1 LEFGIYLG
9 FGNWNLGF
17 IKSMP
22 FNLFGKKES
31 GMPGTAEGQQP
42 TLAASGMPSIKDLV
56 APPGMKIS
64 SNNLQIGGKISRTLF
79 VFTYPRYLNTNW
91 LSPLLTIDRE
101 INVSMFIHPVETTWI
116 MTQLK
121 KKVAQVQAQI
131 ADSQEKGRVR
141 DPMMETALQDIE
153 ALRNNLQQ
161 GTEKFFKF
169 GLYLTI
175 FANDQKELDDIENE
189 IRALLEGK
197 LIYIKSATFQQE
209 QGFLSTLPLAEDE
222 LAIHTSMNTG
232 PLSSTFPFISVNLSD
247 NKGILYGIN
256 RHNNSLII
264 FDRFSL
270 ENANSCVFAKSG
282 SGKSYTIKLEVLRSL
297 MMGTDVIIIDP
308 ENEYQYLTET
318 VGGSYVKISLTSPH
332 HLNPFDLP
340 VPPKGEQPGDVLRST
355 VINLVG
361 LLRIMLG
368 GLSADED
375 AVLDRAISETYA
387 SRDITPASDFSKVIP
402 PLLVDLQTILKNMEG
417 GSSIATRLE
426 KFVTGSYSGFF
437 NQQTNIELKNK
448 LVTFS
453 IRDMEEELRPIAMYI
468 VLHYIWNIIRSEL
481 KKRILVVDEA
491 WVMMRH
497 DDAAS
502 FLFGIAKR
510 CRKYY
515 LGLTTITQDVADF
528 MASPYGKPIVT
539 NSSMQILLR
548 QSPAT
553 TEIIQK
559 TFNLTE
565 QEKYLLL
572 ECSVGEGI
580 FFAGLQHAAIKVI
593 ASYTEDQIITS
604 DPRQILEIEKA
615 KEELAAEETKEDI
628 KI

>member
-1 LEFGIYLG
+1 
-9 FGNWNLGF
+9 
-17 IKSMP
+17 MP
-22 FNLFGKKES
+22 FNLSNLFGKKSAAPES
-31 GMPGTAEGQQP
+31 GP
-42 TLAASGMPSIKDLV
+42 AASPETVAIGPQSTGPSTKDLI
-56 APPGMKIS
+56 APPGMKIN
-64 SNNLQIGGKISRTLF
+64 SNYLQIGGKVARTLF
-79 VFTYPRYLNTNW
+79 IFTYPRYLVTNW
-91 LSPLLTIDRE
+91 FSPVLALDRE
-101 INVSMFIHPVETTWI
+101 INVSMFIHPVETPWI
-116 MTQLK
+116 MGQLRK
-121 KKVAQVQAQI
+121 RVAQVQAQI
-131 ADSQEKGRVR
+131 NERQEKGQVR
-141 DPMMETALQDIE
+141 DPMLETALQDIE
-153 ALRNNLQQ
+153 SLRDNLQQ
-161 GTEKFFKF
+161 GNEKFFKF
-169 GLYLTI
+169 GLYLTL
-175 FANDQKELDDIENE
+175 FADDQKALDDVENE
-189 IRALLEGK
+189 IRSLLEGK
-197 LIYIKSATFQQE
+197 LVYIKPATFQQE
-209 QGFLSTLPLAEDE
+209 QGFLSTLPLAKDD

-232 PLSSTFPFISVNLSD
+232 PLSSSFPFVSVNLSD

-282 SGKSYTIKLEVLRSL
+282 SGKSYSVKLEVLRSM
-297 MMGTDVIIIDP
+297 MMGTEVIIIDP
-308 ENEYQYLTET
+308 ENEYQYLAET
-318 VGGSYVKISLTSPH
+318 VGGSFIKISLSSPN

-340 VPPKGEQPGDVLRST
+340 VPPKGEKAGDILRST
-355 VINLVG
+355 IINLIG

-368 GLSADED
+368 GLSPEED
-375 AVLDRAISETYA
+375 ALLDRAIAETYA
-387 SRDITPASDFSKVIP
+387 SRDITPDSDFSKITP
-402 PLLVDLQTILKNMEG
+402 PLLSDLQTILKNMEG
-417 GSSIATRLE
+417 GASVATRLE
-426 KFVTGSYSGFF
+426 RFTTGSYAGLF

-481 KKRILVVDEA
+481 KKRMLVVDEA

-515 LGLTTITQDVADF
+515 LGMTTITQDVGDF

-539 NSSMQILLR
+539 NSSLQILLR

-553 TEIIQK
+553 IDIIQK
-559 TFNLTE
+559 TFNLTD

-572 ECSVGEGI
+572 ECNVGEGI

-593 ASYTEDQIITS
+593 ASYTEDEIITS

-615 KEELAAEETKEDI
+615 KEELAQEEETQK
-628 KI
+628 

>member
-1 LEFGIYLG
+1 
-9 FGNWNLGF
+9 
-17 IKSMP
+17 MP
-22 FNLFGKKES
+22 FGLPNILGKKQEKKDDNLS
-31 GMPGTAEGQQP
+31 GSLIDTMVQKTG
-42 TLAASGMPSIKDLV
+42 PSIKDLI

-64 SNNLQIGGKISRTLF
+64 SNNLEIGNKLSRTLF
-79 VFTYPRYLNTNW
+79 IFTYPRYLVTNW
-91 LSPLLTIDRE
+91 FSPVLAIDRQ
-101 INVSMFIHPVETTWI
+101 INISMFIHPVETPWI
-116 MTQLK
+116 MNQLK
-121 KKVAQVQAQI
+121 KRVAQVQAQI
-131 ADSQEKGRVR
+131 TERQEKGLVR
-141 DPMMETALQDIE
+141 DPMLETALQDIE
-153 ALRNNLQQ
+153 TLRDNLQQ
-161 GTEKFFKF
+161 GNEKFFKF
-169 GLYLTI
+169 GIYLTI
-175 FANDQKELDDIENE
+175 FADNQKGLDDSENE
-189 IRALLEGK
+189 IRSLLEGK
-197 LIYIKSATFQQE
+197 LVYVKPATFQQE
-209 QGFLSTLPLAEDE
+209 QGFLSTLPLAKDE
-222 LAIHTSMNTG
+222 LQNHTSMNTG
-232 PLSSTFPFISVNLSD
+232 PLSSSFPFVSANLSD

-282 SGKSYTIKLEVLRSL
+282 AGKSYSVKLEVLRSL
-297 MMGTDVIIIDP
+297 MMGTEVIIIDP

-318 VGGSYVKISLTSPH
+318 VGGSFIKISLTSSN

-340 VPPKGEQPGDVLRST
+340 IPPKGEKAGDILRST

-368 GLSADED
+368 GLSAEED
-375 AVLDRAISETYA
+375 SLLDRAISETYS
-387 SRDITPASDFSKVIP
+387 SRDITPESDFSKITP
-402 PLLVDLQTILKNMEG
+402 PLLGDLYTILKNMEG
-417 GSSIATRLE
+417 GSSLATRLE
-426 KFVTGSYSGFF
+426 KFTSGSYASLF

-448 LVTFS
+448 LVAFS
-453 IRDMEEELRPIAMYI
+453 IRDMEDELRPVAMYI
-468 VLHYIWNIIRSEL
+468 ILHYIWNIIRSEL

-515 LGLTTITQDVADF
+515 LGMTTITQDVGDF
-528 MASPYGKPIVT
+528 MTSPYGKPIVT

-553 TEIIQK
+553 MDVIQK
-559 TFNLTE
+559 TFNLTD

-572 ECSVGEGI
+572 ECNVGEGI

-604 DPRQILEIEKA
+604 DPRQILEVEKA
-615 KEELAAEETKEDI
+615 KEELALEEAQK
-628 KI
+628 

>member
-1 LEFGIYLG
+1 
-9 FGNWNLGF
+9 
-17 IKSMP
+17 MP
-22 FNLFGKKES
+22 FNLFGKKQDNA
-31 GMPGTAEGQQP
+31 PGTAPTEGQP
-42 TLAASGMPSIKDLV
+42 ILAASGMPSIKDLI
-56 APPGMKIS
+56 APPGMKIN
-64 SNNLQIGGKISRTLF
+64 SNWLQIGGKISRTLF
-79 VFTYPRYLNTNW
+79 VFTYPRYLTTNW
-91 LSPLLTIDRE
+91 LSPILMLDRE
-101 INVSMFIHPVETTWI
+101 INISMFVHPIETAWI
-116 MTQLK
+116 MGQLK

-131 ADSQEKGRVR
+131 AEHQEKGQVR
-141 DPMMETALQDIE
+141 DPMLETAMQDIE
-153 ALRNNLQQ
+153 TLRDNLQQ

-175 FANDQKELDDIENE
+175 FANDQKQLDDIENE

-197 LIYIKSATFQQE
+197 LVYIKSATFQQE
-209 QGFLSTLPLAEDE
+209 QGFLSTLPLAKDE
-222 LAIHTSMNTG
+222 LNINTSMNTG

-282 SGKSYTIKLEVLRSL
+282 SGKSYAVKLEVLRSL
-297 MMGTDVIIIDP
+297 MMGTEVIIIDP

-318 VGGSYVKISLTSPH
+318 VGGSFIKISLTSPH

-361 LLRIMLG
+361 LMRIMLG
-368 GLSADED
+368 GLSAEED
-375 AVLDRAISETYA
+375 AILDRAISETYA
-387 SRDITPASDFSKVIP
+387 SRDITPASGFSKITP
-402 PLLVDLQTILKNMEG
+402 PLLSDLQTILKNMEG
-417 GSSIATRLE
+417 GASLATRLE

-437 NQQTNIELKNK
+437 NQQTNIELKSK
-448 LVTFS
+448 LITFS

-468 VLHYIWNIIRSEL
+468 VLHYIWNIIRAEL

-553 TEIIQK
+553 IDIIQK
-559 TFNLTE
+559 TFNFTE

-615 KEELAAEETKEDI
+615 KEELAAEESTP
-628 KI
+628 

>member
-1 LEFGIYLG
+1 
-9 FGNWNLGF
+9 
-17 IKSMP
+17 MP
-22 FNLFGKKES
+22 FNLFGKKQNTPSGAAPAES
-31 GMPGTAEGQQP
+31 QP
-42 TLAASGMPSIKDLV
+42 TLESSGAPSIRDLI
-56 APPGMKIS
+56 APPGLKIN
-64 SNNLQIGGKISRTLF
+64 SNFLEIGGKLCRTLF
-79 VFTYPRYLNTNW
+79 VFTYPRFLNTNW
-91 LSPLLTIDRE
+91 LSPVLTLDRE
-101 INVSMFIHPVETTWI
+101 INISMFIHPVETTWV
-116 MTQLK
+116 MSQLK

-131 ADSQEKGRVR
+131 SDRQEKGRVR
-141 DPMMETALQDIE
+141 DPMLETALEDIE
-153 ALRNNLQQ
+153 NLRNNLQQ

-175 FANDQKELDDIENE
+175 FAGNPKELDDIENE
-189 IRALLEGK
+189 LRALLEGK
-197 LIYIKSATFQQE
+197 MVYIKSASFQQE
-209 QGFLSTLPLAEDE
+209 QGFISTLPLAKDDLE
-222 LAIHTSMNTG
+222 IHTSMNTG
-232 PLSSTFPFISVNLSD
+232 PLSSTFPFISVNLSGD
-247 NKGILYGIN
+247 KGILYGIN

-270 ENANSCVFAKSG
+270 ENANACVFAKSG

-340 VPPKGEQPGDVLRST
+340 VPPKGEQPGNILRST
-355 VINLVG
+355 IINLVG

-368 GLSADED
+368 GISAEED
-375 AVLDRAISETYA
+375 AILDRAISETYA
-387 SRDITPASDFSKVIP
+387 SRDINAASDFSKITP
-402 PLLVDLQTILKNMEG
+402 PLLNDLQTILKNMEG
-417 GSSIATRLE
+417 GASLATRLE

-437 NQQTNIELKNK
+437 NKQTNIELKSK

-453 IRDMEEELRPIAMYI
+453 IRDMEEELRPVAMYI

-491 WVMMRH
+491 WVMMRN

-515 LGLTTITQDVADF
+515 LGMTTITQDVADF
-528 MASPYGKPIVT
+528 MTSPYGKPIVS
-539 NSSMQILLR
+539 NSSMQILLK

-553 TEIIQK
+553 IEIIQK
-559 TFNLTE
+559 TFNLTQ

-580 FFAGLQHAAIKVI
+580 FFAGLQHAAIKVV

-604 DPRQILEIEKA
+604 DPRQIMEIEKA
-615 KEELAAEETKEDI
+615 KEELAQEQAQEETKKDI
-628 KI
+628 EI